1 MRALHVALVLV
12 IALFASRAFAE
23 SADRDKPIQVEA
35 QKGNYNDLKQAGVFS
50 GSVIV
55 TKGTIRVTGERV
67 ELRKDPEG
75 YEHAVITAAAGQLA
89 RFRQRRD
96 VSRPGVEEFIE
107 GLAERIEYD
116 GKSETIKLIT
126 RAQLIRL
133 ENDQQRDEL
142 RGNLITYDSR
152 STEYS
157 VDGTATPGSDSRV
170 RATIAPRNAA
180 PANGAPAPLK
190 STPSIDAPR

>member
-1 MRALHVALVLV
+1 MKRTLLCLLLGASAVAHG
-12 IALFASRAFAE
+12 E
-23 SADRDKPIQVEA
+23 TADRDKPIQVEA
-35 QKGNYNDLKQAGVFS
+35 QKGSYNDLKQSGVFS
-50 GSVIV
+50 GNVIV

-75 YEHAVITAAAGQLA
+75 YEHAVVTAATGQLA

-96 VSRPGVEEFIE
+96 VSKPGAEEYIE

-116 GKSETIKLIT
+116 GRAETIKLVN

-152 STEYS
+152 STEYN
-157 VDGTATPGSDSRV
+157 VDGSTAPGSDGRV
-170 RATIAPRNAA
+170 RAIIAPRSPA
-180 PANGAPAPLK
+180 PSPGEPAPLK
-190 STPSIDAPR
+190 SAPSVTPPSR

>member
-1 MRALHVALVLV
+1 MRRALFWFLLSAVAT
-12 IALFASRAFAE
+12 AHGE
-23 SADRDKPIQVEA
+23 TADRNKPIQVEA
-35 QKGNYNDLKQAGVFS
+35 QKGTYNDLKQAGVFS
-50 GSVIV
+50 GNVIV

-75 YEHAVITAAAGQLA
+75 YEYAVVTAAAGQLA
-89 RFRQRRD
+89 RFRQRSD
-96 VSRPGVEEFIE
+96 VSKPGAEEYIE

-116 GKSETIKLIT
+116 GRAETIKLVS

-152 STEYS
+152 STEYN
-157 VDGTATPGSDSRV
+157 VDGAPAAGPEGRV
-170 RATIAPRNAA
+170 RAIIAPRNPPPA
-180 PANGAPAPLK
+180 PGAPTPLK
-190 STPSIDAPR
+190 PSPATEPSR

>member
-1 MRALHVALVLV
+1 MKRLLACLLLGA
-12 IALFASRAFAE
+12 AGAACGE
-23 SADRDKPIQVEA
+23 TADRDKPIQVEA
-35 QKGNYNDLKQAGVFS
+35 QKGSYNDLKQAGVFS
-50 GSVIV
+50 GNVIV

-75 YEHAVITAAAGQLA
+75 YEQAVVTAAPGQLA

-96 VSRPGVEEFIE
+96 SSRPGAEEYIE

-116 GKSETIKLIT
+116 GRAETIKLVT

-152 STEYS
+152 STEYN
-157 VDGTATPGSDSRV
+157 VDSATTPGADGRV
-170 RATIAPRNAA
+170 RAIIAPRNNA
-180 PANGAPAPLK
+180 PATSEPAPLK
-190 STPSIDAPR
+190 PAPTIERPRQ

>member
-1 MRALHVALVLV
+1 MSRALLWL
-12 IALFASRAFAE
+12 LLGASAAAYGE
-23 SADRDKPIQVEA
+23 TADRDKPIQVEA

-50 GSVIV
+50 GNVIV

-75 YEHAVITAAAGQLA
+75 YEHAVVTAAGGQLA

-96 VSRPGVEEFIE
+96 ASKPGAEEYIE

-116 GKSETIKLIT
+116 GRAETVKLIT

-152 STEYS
+152 STEYN
-157 VDGTATPGSDSRV
+157 VDSAAAPGSDGRV
-170 RATIAPRNAA
+170 RAIIAPRNNS
-180 PANGAPAPLK
+180 PASGPPAPLK
-190 STPSIDAPR
+190 PAPLIEPQR

>member
-1 MRALHVALVLV
+1 MT
-12 IALFASRAFAE
+12 RAFAWLLLAACVAARAE
-23 SADRDKPIQVEA
+23 TADRDKPILVEA
-35 QKGNYNDLKQAGVFS
+35 QKGSYNDLKQVGVFS
-50 GSVIV
+50 GNVIV

-75 YEHAVITAAAGQLA
+75 YEHAVVTAANGQLA

-96 VSRPGVEEFIE
+96 ASKPGAEEFVE

-116 GKSETIKLIT
+116 GRAETVKLIT

-152 STEYS
+152 TTEYN
-157 VDGTATPGSDSRV
+157 VDGATAQGSDGRV
-170 RATIAPRNAA
+170 HMTIAPRNNA
-180 PANGAPAPLK
+180 PATGTPTPLTPAPSVEPPK
-190 STPSIDAPR
+190 K

>member
-1 MRALHVALVLV
+1 MIRACAWLLLVAC
-12 IALFASRAFAE
+12 AAAHAE
-23 SADRDKPIQVEA
+23 AADRDKPILVEA
-35 QKGNYNDLKQAGVFS
+35 QKGSYNDLKQVGVFS
-50 GSVIV
+50 GNVIV

-75 YEHAVITAAAGQLA
+75 YEHAVVTAANGQLA

-96 VSRPGVEEFIE
+96 TSKPGAEEFIE

-116 GKSETIKLIT
+116 GRAETVKLIT

-142 RGNLITYDSR
+142 RGSLITYDSR
-152 STEYS
+152 TTEYNVES
-157 VDGTATPGSDSRV
+157 TAAPGPDGRVTAI
-170 RATIAPRNAA
+170 IAPRNNNA
-180 PANGAPAPLK
+180 PATGAPAPL
-190 STPSIDAPR
+190 TPAPSVEPPKK